1 MSKNIL
7 FLTEQTFKERTGAS
21 NNIDGKQLFPMIKV
35 AGDIYIQPILGST
48 LYKRLQ
54 NGIVEDDLNQDEVTL
69 IDDYITDSLIWY
81 TMSMLP
87 MTMGY
92 QLFSKG
98 FLQKTS
104 EESITPSRADLELIE
119 QKYKSMAEFYTTRM
133 IKYLQENYTLY
144 SEYLNYGMGLDVI
157 FPEKKAYTSPIY
169 LGGANQ
175 NKRGW
180 LNQTVSSG
188 GTGNLPLQVAY
199 YTATANQTGFTVNDL
214 VGNTTISAFRSG
226 LNKIITGN
234 PTSDTGYLQIV
245 NGVVTLP
252 TGDVTIA
259 GELFTFLY
267 R

>member
-7 FLTEQTFKERTGAS
+7 FITEQTFKERTGAS

-54 NGIVEDDLNQDEVTL
+54 NGIVEDNLNAYEITL
-69 IDDYITDSLIWY
+69 IDDYLTDALIWF

-87 MTMGY
+87 MSMGY

-98 FLQKTS
+98 FLQKTA
-104 EESITPSRADLELIE
+104 EESNTPSRADLELIE
-119 QKYKSMAEFYTTRM
+119 QKYKSMAEFYNQRM

-144 SEYLNYGMGLDVI
+144 GEYLNYGMGLDVI
-157 FPEKKAYTSPIY
+157 FPEHKAYTSPIY
-169 LGGANQ
+169 LGGADN
-175 NKRGW
+175 NKRSW
-180 LNQTVSSG
+180 LNQSISSG
-188 GTGNLPLQVAY
+188 AGASLPLQVSY
-199 YTATANQTGFTVNDL
+199 YTATAGLTTFTVNDL

-234 PTSDTGYLQIV
+234 PTSDTAYLTIN

-252 TGDVTIA
+252 TGDVTLA